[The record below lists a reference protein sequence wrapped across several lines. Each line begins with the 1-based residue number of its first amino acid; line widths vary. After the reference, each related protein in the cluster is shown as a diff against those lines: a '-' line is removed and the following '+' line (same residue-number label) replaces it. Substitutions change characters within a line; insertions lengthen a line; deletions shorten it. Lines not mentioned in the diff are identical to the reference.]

1 MQNSGAMAIL
11 VVIIVVFVI
20 LVTCGCLFG
29 PGLAMYHSG
38 GYHSEHGGTE
48 WRSSARALMNRSGV
62 SMSSKSVNKQG
73 GFGAGAAHE
82 VEMHGTGAVHE
93 DGSGEVNVHVRHP
106 VGQLQPSTYGAS
118 GNVKRDLRHPLGMG
132 GSGSEEYV
140 DLRHPVGKM
149 QPSGV
154 SMTSSSVKKQGGF
167 GAGASEEY
175 VDLRHPVG
183 KMQPSG
189 VSMNSKAIKQQGGF
203 GAGAMQ
209 VSTAMLI

>member
-38 GYHSEHGGTE
+38 AKSGGHGGTE
-48 WRSSARALMNRSGV
+48 WRSSARAMMRNLGTEMNQSGV
-62 SMSSKSVNKQG
+62 SMNSKSVNKQG
-73 GFGAGAAHE
+73 GFGAGASE
-82 VEMHGTGAVHE
+82 EYV
-93 DGSGEVNVHVRHP
+93 DLRHP

-154 SMTSSSVKKQGGF
+154 SMNSKSVNKQGGF